1 MYLSYYLYASGY
13 YSSSDTTNNSA
24 FYYGNKNWLYKGW
37 EWTQTPNASGANRVW
52 NVYGGR
58 ANYSNTDDPRGWRP
72 TFYLKY
78 SVYVTG
84 GNGSFDNPYTIACDN
99 CIE

>member
-1 MYLSYYLYASGY
+1 MYLSDYLYASGY
-13 YSSSDTTNNSA
+13 YSNVDTSTQGQ
-24 FYYGNKNWLYKGW
+24 FYFGNKNWLYKGD
-37 EWTQTPNASGANRVW
+37 EWTQTPYASDADSVWSLSLGNAGSFSSIF
-52 NVYGGR
+52 
-58 ANYSNTDDPRGWRP
+58 SNGWRP
-72 TFYLKY
+72 TFYLKS